1 MTKTKVFA
9 ICTAV
14 AILAS
19 APRNAAAEPIATAS
33 EPTFQSNLT
42 STKHISQS
50 SVDAALS
57 KQGLDQIAHS
67 LLILA
72 AVGFLALRKR
82 S

>member
-19 APRNAAAEPIATAS
+19 APRNAAAEPMAN

-42 STKHISQS
+42 STKHISPS
-50 SVDAALS
+50 SIEAALS

>member
-19 APRNAAAEPIATAS
+19 APRNVAAEPRAT
-33 EPTFQSNLT
+33 EPSFQSSFA
-42 STKHISQS
+42 STKHVSKS

-57 KQGLDQIAHS
+57 KNGLDQIAHS
-67 LLILA
+67 LIILA
-72 AVGFLALRKR
+72 AVGFLAFRKR
-82 S
+82 F